1 MKKLLI
7 VLFFSTATFAQ
18 DITPRQV
25 LEKYFT
31 AIGGKANMDKVNDFY
46 AVSTTEV
53 MGQSMENIESKKA
66 PNKYSSVVDQSGV
79 ELAKIIFDGTQAKVS
94 QMGNDQVLDE
104 SSAKALLT
112 QALIFPETLYLT
124 DEVSIRIEENEMH
137 DNEDCY
143 VISVAGIPGVTA
155 IKEFYSV
162 SSGLKVKQVVEG
174 PTGTANVLYKEYK
187 DFEPGVKFATH
198 MIQEA
203 MGMTIEKKITSIKL
217 NSAIADSEFIIE

>member
-7 VLFFSTATFAQ
+7 ALLFSTPVFAQ
-18 DITPRQV
+18 DITPQQV

-31 AIGGKANMDKVNDFY
+31 AIGGRANMDKVKDFY
-46 AVSTTEV
+46 AVSSTEV

-66 PNKYSSVVDQSGV
+66 PNMYSSVVDQSGV
-79 ELAKIIFDGTQAKVS
+79 ELAKIVFDGKQAKVS
-94 QMGNDQVLDE
+94 QMGNSQVLDE

-124 DEVSIRIEENEMH
+124 DDISLTIGGNEKH

-143 VISVAGIPGVTA
+143 VISVAGIPGITA

-162 SSGLKVKQVVEG
+162 NSGLKVKQVVEG
-174 PTGTANVLYKEYK
+174 PAGSANVLYKEYK

-198 MIQEA
+198 VVQET
-203 MGMTIEKKITSIKL
+203 MGMTIEKKFTSIKL
-217 NSAIADSEFIIE
+217 NSAIADSEFKID